1 LQKAKEIDKIASE
14 GKKMNP
20 EITEPEEATPTTN
33 AVSLFGQGG
42 GPNDFPV
49 LKAFQEYIDAEQAK
63 ARKRMLGLCVFFIL
77 LLVVI
82 VVTFTVVISSVIN
95 RNQSLSDR
103 LLDIALREKMP
114 AQPVVNVQSPAPAPV
129 VQPVV
134 QPVVHQTSQE
144 ETLKPVLE
152 KFDKLAEALAK
163 VQQQVPVPQP
173 APVVVTTSP
182 SPVVQPSSESAE
194 ILRLREELR
203 REKEE
208 RKAEKEAK
216 EKEEKRKA
224 EIEAHR
230 RRLYPEYYAQQ
241 DARKAALAE
250 TEISERPAETVRRAP
265 SPLPDLAPQ
274 TTPPPVRTTQA
285 PVPAPVAT
293 SPRQPV
299 APTPRATPSVR
310 PSPAIAPSAQPLQQ
324 DAKKSEKLQ
333 PRSYFSNSVP
343 GDDPELKEL
352 LKNVPPPA
360 TPVPQTKSQAPSVP
374 QQAEPAA
381 KPVAKPVARL
391 AEPAPKPVA
400 KPVPQPVA
408 KPAPQPAVQSP
419 SQPAPKQVATQVPTP
434 AVQFPEQ
441 NEKKTETLAIG
452 GADGNSIPWLI
463 EVPQN

>member
-1 LQKAKEIDKIASE
+1 
-14 GKKMNP
+14 MNP
-20 EITEPEEATPTTN
+20 EITEPEEASQTTN
-33 AVSLFGQGG
+33 AVSLFGQSG

-77 LLVVI
+77 LLVV
-82 VVTFTVVISSVIN
+82 VVITFTVLITSVLN

-163 VQQQVPVPQP
+163 VQQQSVPIAQP

-182 SPVVQPSSESAE
+182 SSVVQPSSESAE

-208 RKAEKEAK
+208 RKAEKEAR

-224 EIEAHR
+224 EVEAHR

-241 DARKAALAE
+241 DARKAAMAG
-250 TEISERPAETVRRAP
+250 TEISEKPAEPMRRAP
-265 SPLPDLAPQ
+265 SPLPDPAPQ
-274 TTPPPVRTTQA
+274 TAPSPVRATQA
-285 PVPAPVAT
+285 AMPAPVAT

-299 APTPRATPSVR
+299 ATTPPAPPSAT
-310 PSPAIAPSAQPLQQ
+310 PSPAIPPSAQPLQQ
-324 DAKKSEKLQ
+324 DVRKSGKLQ
-333 PRSYFSNSVP
+333 PRSYFSDSVP

-352 LKNVPPPA
+352 LKKAPAAA
-360 TPVPQTKSQAPSVP
+360 TPVPQPKSQAPTAP
-374 QQAEPAA
+374 QPAA
-381 KPVAKPVARL
+381 KPAPQPAAKP
-391 AEPAPKPVA
+391 APQPVA
-400 KPVPQPVA
+400 KSAPQPVA
-408 KPAPQPAVQSP
+408 KPAPQPAVQPP
-419 SQPAPKQVATQVPTP
+419 SQPAPKQVATQMPTP
-434 AVQFPEQ
+434 AVKLPEQ